1 MLITIPSLLD
11 DKALKEMA
19 PLLSRGRWQ
28 EGKLSAGSQAAQV
41 KNNLQLED
49 GDEQA
54 QQLSQFVQQHLE
66 RHPLFISAALPKQI
80 YPPKFNCYK
89 DGGHYGLHIDS
100 AILSRTNAPVMRSD
114 ISATVFLSS
123 PDSYEGGELEIETA
137 FGVQQVKLQA
147 GDAVL
152 YPSSSLHQVQPVTRG
167 QRVCAFLW
175 VQSLIADSA
184 HREMLY
190 ELDQSVQSLTL
201 ERGSNDHEVR
211 RLTGLYH
218 NLLRTWAKL

>member
-11 DKALKEMA
+11 DEALKTMS

-28 EGKLSAGSQAAQV
+28 EGKLSAGSQAAAV

-49 GDEQA
+49 GDEQT

-89 DGGHYGLHIDS
+89 NGGHYGLHVDS
-100 AILSRTNAPVMRSD
+100 AILSRASAPAMRSD
-114 ISATVFLSS
+114 ISATVFLSN

-167 QRVCAFLW
+167 QRICAFLW
-175 VQSLIADSA
+175 VQSLVAEST

-190 ELDQSVQSLTL
+190 ELDQSVQTLTL
-201 ERGSNDHEVR
+201 ERGSNDHEVK

-218 NLLRTWAKL
+218 NLLRCWAVI

>member
-49 GDEQA
+49 GDEQT

-100 AILSRTNAPVMRSD
+100 AILSRTNAPAMRSD

-137 FGVQQVKLQA
+137 FGVQHVKLQA

-190 ELDQSVQSLTL
+190 ELDQSVQTLTL
-201 ERGSNDHEVR
+201 ERGSNDHEVK